1 MFYEFTGKTVK
12 EAIEKACEEL
22 KVDEALLDVEVI
34 EESKSG
40 FLGLVGQRDA
50 RIKVKKRDILKE
62 IMEVEGRPPE
72 SALETPADSY
82 HEPERDETSAVAA
95 VDEAMVDAAAGEA
108 PVEPP
113 PQLEQARQI
122 LVEILTR
129 MTIEAEVRPKMMEAA
144 VYLEIIGDGSGL
156 LIGKEGHTLNALQY
170 LVSKIVNKD
179 AMGQDKIEIIVD
191 TENYR
196 VRKVERLREKAMKM
210 SQRAR
215 KTLKPVWFEP
225 MPPDERRI
233 VHMVLADDREV
244 YTKSHGEGA
253 LRRIVVYPRRAPNK
267 RRGR

>member
-1 MFYEFTGKTVK
+1 MIYEFTGKTVK
-12 EAIEKACEEL
+12 EAVEKACDEL
-22 KVDEALLDVEVI
+22 GVDEALLDVEII

-50 RIKVKKRDILKE
+50 RIKVKKRDLLKE
-62 IMEVEGRPPE
+62 IMEVSDRPPE
-72 SALETPADSY
+72 PEHEALSAPCGECES
-82 HEPERDETSAVAA
+82 EESSAA
-95 VDEAMVDAAAGEA
+95 VPDAGTSETVESVAPQEA
-108 PVEPP
+108 PAE
-113 PQLEQARQI
+113 LEQAREI
-122 LVEILTR
+122 LVEILAK
-129 MTIEAEVRPKMMEAA
+129 MTIEAEVRPKMADGA

-179 AMGQDKIEIIVD
+179 APTHGKIEIIID

-196 VRKVERLREKAMKM
+196 LRKMERLKEKALKM

-215 KTLKPVWFEP
+215 KTLKPVWLEP

-233 VHMVLADDREV
+233 VHMVLASDREV
-244 YTKSHGEGA
+244 YTKSHGEGTM
-253 LRRIVVYPRRAPNK
+253 RRIVVYPRRVPNK

>member
-12 EAIEKACEEL
+12 EAVEKACGEL
-22 KVDEALLDVEVI
+22 GVDEALLDVEVV

-50 RIKVKKRDILKE
+50 RIKVKKRDLLKE
-62 IMEVEGRPPE
+62 IMEVSDQP
-72 SALETPADSY
+72 S
-82 HEPERDETSAVAA
+82 EPEREPLPGPCWECGSEETSAAPQEAGVA
-95 VDEAMVDAAAGEA
+95 ETEESPAAQEA
-108 PVEPP
+108 PPE
-113 PQLEQARQI
+113 LEQARKI
-122 LVEILTR
+122 LVEILAK
-129 MTIEAEVRPKMMEAA
+129 MTIEAEVRPKMDNGA

-179 AMGQDKIEIIVD
+179 APAHGKTEIIID

-196 VRKVERLREKAMKM
+196 LRKIERLREKALKM
-210 SQRAR
+210 SRRAR
-215 KTLKPVWFEP
+215 KTLKPVWLEP

-233 VHMVLADDREV
+233 VHMVLASDREV

-253 LRRIVVYPRRAPNK
+253 MRRIVVYPRRMPNK

>member
-12 EAIEKACEEL
+12 EAVEKACEEL

-50 RIKVKKRDILKE
+50 KIKVKKRDLLKE
-62 IMEVEGRPPE
+62 IMESEDEPAAPE
-72 SALETPADSY
+72 QRAPATPYLEQQ
-82 HEPERDETSAVAA
+82 PEEH
-95 VDEAMVDAAAGEA
+95 AAAGADEGA
-108 PVEPP
+108 EDAGESDAAQQSPV
-113 PQLEQARQI
+113 QLEQAKGI
-122 LVEILTR
+122 LEEILAR
-129 MTIEAEVRPKMMEAA
+129 MTIEAEVRSKMADGA

-170 LVSKIVNKD
+170 VVSKIVNKD
-179 AMGQDKIEIIVD
+179 ASLHAKTEVIVD

-196 VRKVERLREKAMKM
+196 LRKVERLREKALKM

-233 VHMVLADDREV
+233 VHMVLAGEREV